1 MNLLLNIVI
10 IDSNINY
17 AVNLMNE
24 INNNYIKIIKILS
37 DKKEAIKVLNSLD
50 NIDIVLKK

>member
-1 MNLLLNIVI
+1 MLNIVI

-24 INNNYIKIIKILS
+24 INNNYIKIIKILT